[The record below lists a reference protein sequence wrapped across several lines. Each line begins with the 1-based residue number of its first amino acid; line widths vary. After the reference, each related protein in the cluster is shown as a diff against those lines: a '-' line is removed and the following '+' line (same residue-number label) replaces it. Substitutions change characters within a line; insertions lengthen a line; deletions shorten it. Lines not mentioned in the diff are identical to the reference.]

1 MAAGIL
7 PVTLFVIRVPLPRRG
22 GVLMRMLET
31 WKFMAALALAAV
43 AVPASAGTVYR
54 WTAEDGSVSFADDA
68 KRIPARYR
76 DAAEKIEASGLT
88 GYKRYSPTNGAS
100 QITYLEQLHERV
112 ARLRELNEALDR
124 VEVPQY
130 TGGGYAGAQ
139 VAPPSGPSAMIE
151 AGDGLTVSV
160 PNASAGEGPV
170 VVQDVR
176 VRRPGSAFTSTD
188 TVITQDGRVLL
199 VLRGDRH
206 WANPSSDA
214 WEEGDFIP
222 DSDIISE

>member
-1 MAAGIL
+1 
-7 PVTLFVIRVPLPRRG
+7 
-22 GVLMRMLET
+22 MRMLDT
-31 WKFMAALALAAV
+31 WKMMAALALAAV
-43 AVPASAGTVYR
+43 ALPASAGTVYK

-76 DAAEKIEASGLT
+76 DAAEKIEAGGLT
-88 GYKRYSPTNGAS
+88 GYKRYSPTNGES
-100 QITYLEQLHERV
+100 QLTYLEQLHERV

-124 VEVPQY
+124 VEVPEY
-130 TGGGYAGAQ
+130 TGGGYAAR
-139 VAPPSGPSAMIE
+139 VAPPSGPSTMIE

-160 PNASAGEGPV
+160 PNASPGEGPV

-176 VRRPGSAFTSTD
+176 VRRPGTAFTSTD

-206 WANPSSDA
+206 SQNPSSDA